1 MVRLLAAALDVA
13 LISMLV
19 TFAIDAKV
27 RRDFPRWQW
36 LSLAALTWAVLA
48 VAVAADND
56 DFYLIVGCVYALCII
71 FALSI
76 RGRLRIIC
84 ATLLLMLVACFPL
97 NTLVFVLNVLGIDV
111 VFGYGDALYALA
123 AMSSVAVIFWV
134 WRQRR
139 RYNDELAVR
148 FSVPEGLLAVFL
160 FLLTT
165 LFGIVLNPKSGELNA
180 EVLSTGSGTFLVTMV
195 AVLVVFLNI
204 SFLVMVWRSKT
215 TAYYRRMNTLNAQ
228 YVGMELQYFESY
240 KQAQTD
246 IRTFRHDMKHHLAQ
260 MQQLCKMGDIS
271 ALSEY
276 LAQFQDEWQET
287 AYRLYQTGNDQIDAL
302 LNGRAARF
310 HKEHIVVTVVGSFT
324 SKLVLSPFDLCAIF
338 ANALDNAIEEN
349 ARLPENAVRWLRF
362 EIRKNEHYHV
372 VTVENPLAGKLAN
385 SARTKKADARN
396 HGFGL
401 YSIRE
406 KTEKN
411 GGSIE
416 VVQTDGCYQLNIF
429 LPR

>member
-1 MVRLLAAALDVA
+1 MVRLLAAVLDIG

-19 TFAIDAKV
+19 TFTIDAEV
-27 RRDFPRWQW
+27 RRDFPRKQW
-36 LSLAALTWAVLA
+36 LALAVLTWVLFA
-48 VAVAADND
+48 AAVAADND
-56 DFYLIVGCVYALCII
+56 AFYLIIGGAYALCVI
-71 FALSI
+71 FALSV

-84 ATLLLMLVACFPL
+84 ATLLLILVACFPL

-111 VFGYGDALYALA
+111 VFGYGDVLYALA
-123 AMSSVAVIFWV
+123 AVSSVAVIFWV

-165 LFGIVLNPKSGELNA
+165 LFGIVMNPKTGELNA
-180 EVLSTGSGTFLVTMV
+180 EVLSTGSGVFLVTMV
-195 AVLVVFLNI
+195 TALVVFLNMF
-204 SFLVMVWRSKT
+204 FLVMVWRSKT
-215 TAYYRRMNTLNAQ
+215 TSYYRHMNMLNAQ
-228 YVGMELQYFESY
+228 YVSLELQYFESY
-240 KQAQTD
+240 KQAQAD
-246 IRTFRHDMKHHLAQ
+246 VRAFRHDMKHHMAR
-260 MQQLCKMGDIS
+260 MTQLCEAGDTE
-271 ALSEY
+271 ALADY
-276 LAQFQDEWQET
+276 LHRFQEAWQET
-287 AYRLYQTGNDQIDAL
+287 AYQLYQTGNDEVDAL

-310 HKEHIVVTVVGSFT
+310 CKENIRVTIDGAFAGE
-324 SKLVLSPFDLCAIF
+324 LALSPFDLCAIF

-349 ARLPENAVRWLRF
+349 VRLPEGAARWLHI
-362 EIRKNEHYHV
+362 EIRKNAHYHV
-372 VTVENPLAGKLAN
+372 VTLENPLAGKQV
-385 SARTKKADARN
+385 SSVRTKKADTRN

-416 VVQTDGCYQLNIF
+416 VVQTSDRYQLNIF